1 MLIVMSLSAAALLA
15 APALPGAN
23 LPLPPPT
30 LSVGVDVAPNIP
42 PALLTYVLAES
53 AEIWRDAGVHL
64 NWVRRDLKG
73 GDSDHWPERD
83 PLRGHD
89 AGASSTSRRP
99 RIAPMR
105 DASLSGLRVT
115 VGDNRGRSEGDPHV
129 LPLGWI
135 VFEAGSPQQEIY
147 LSSANAIDLLNAS
160 DFVVGRVSTLTNKE
174 KYILLGRAMGR
185 ALAHEIG
192 HYLLGSKAHTPTG
205 IMQARR
211 AAAELFSSSRRGFQV
226 DVTQRQS
233 IAARL
238 ETLIATSD

>member
-15 APALPGAN
+15 GLALPGAN

-30 LSVGVDVAPNIP
+30 LSVAVDVAPTIP
-42 PALLTYVLAES
+42 PALVTYVLAES
-53 AEIWRDAGVHL
+53 AQTWRDAGVQLH
-64 NWVRRDLKG
+64 WVRRDLKG
-73 GDSDHWPERD
+73 GDSDHRAERD
-83 PLRGHD
+83 PLLGHD
-89 AGASSTSRRP
+89 AGASSTRGVP
-99 RIAPMR
+99 RLAPMR
-105 DASLSGLRVT
+105 DASSGLRVT

-147 LSSANAIDLLNAS
+147 LSSANAIELLNAS

-226 DVTQRQS
+226 DVSQRQS

-238 ETLIATSD
+238 EALIATSD